1 MSAQMYERLR
11 VVPPLTDNHIK
22 MDWLLRVRR
31 GVRAAFDAA
40 LAVPRKAAFYVSRL
54 IQKLHLDSAAS
65 WLRRAAARLAQPL
78 KSASSVLGWTGWLA
92 SVTGLATSPFGRAAL
107 NRGGRLLG
115 KIIGWTAR
123 KTYSGIDRVLRCFGK
138 VGNKAADKLFAG
150 VVSLGG
156 KIATVATPVVHRVAR
171 LSEPNT
177 AQARALSG
185 ICRSFVIHN
194 LLKGFIGNAWLR
206 LLIELVVLPACLDS
220 RLLAGVR
227 GALAKARART
237 RKPQEQDHVA
247 AEDLERQPDEGDQ
260 LVLIPDVMED
270 VDVVTSLPQGPV
282 PSNRAERRAAQRVRP
297 AHR

>member
-1 MSAQMYERLR
+1 MSAQMYEPLR
-11 VVPPLTDNHIK
+11 AVPPLTDNHVK

-31 GVRAAFDAA
+31 GARAALDAA
-40 LAVPRKAAFYVSRL
+40 LAVPRNAAVYVSRL

-65 WLRRAAARLAQPL
+65 WLRRATARLAQPL
-78 KSASSVLGWTGWLA
+78 RAASSMLGWTGWLA
-92 SVTGLATSPFGRAAL
+92 SVTGLATSSTGRAAMKS
-107 NRGGRLLG
+107 GGRLLG
-115 KIIGWTAR
+115 KVIGWTAR
-123 KTYSGIDRVLRCFGK
+123 KTYSGVDRVLRCFGK
-138 VGNKAADKLFAG
+138 VGNKVADKLFAG

-185 ICRSFVIHN
+185 ICRSYVIHK

-220 RLLAGVR
+220 RLLAWVR

-237 RKPQEQDHVA
+237 RRPQEQGQVPA
-247 AEDLERQPDEGDQ
+247 DLEGQPEEGDQ

-270 VDVVTSLPQGPV
+270 VHAVTTMPQEPV
-282 PSNRAERRAAQRVRP
+282 PSNRAERRAAQRARP
-297 AHR
+297 AQR